1 MRGLIKFFAAL
12 GALAFVLI
20 LLGRFL
26 PPVSTLMIAEWV
38 QGKRVQRSWVKL
50 ENISPS
56 VMRSLVA
63 AEDGSFCKHHGIDW
77 KAMRMAV
84 EDVLDNDE
92 DASHGASTIPMQT
105 AKNLFLWHGRSYVR
119 KGLEMPLAVMMD
131 AMWSKRRMME
141 VYLNMA
147 EWGPGIFGV
156 EAASQHYFR
165 KSARAL
171 SPYESALLIAVLP
184 NPVKRNAANPSPYVK
199 AYAGRIQG
207 RALKGADLTCI
218 YTKKR

>member
-1 MRGLIKFFAAL
+1 MKILVRII
-12 GALAFVLI
+12 GALVALALLLI
-20 LLGRFL
+20 VVGRFL
-26 PPVSTLMIAEWV
+26 PPVSTLMIAEWL
-38 QGKRVQRSWVKL
+38 QGDKVRRSWVKL
-50 ENISPS
+50 EHISPS

-63 AEDGSFCKHHGIDW
+63 AEDGRFCDHHGIDW

-84 EDVLDNDE
+84 EDALDNDE

-105 AKNLFLWHGRSYVR
+105 AKNLFLWHGRSYLR
-119 KGLEMPLAVMMD
+119 KGLEMPLAVVMD
-131 AMWSKRRMME
+131 ALWSKRRMME

-156 EAASQHYFR
+156 EAASQYYFR

-171 SPYESALLIAVLP
+171 SPYESALLVAVLP

-199 AYAGRIQG
+199 AYAGRILG
-207 RALKGADLTCI
+207 RAQKGADLTCV
-218 YTKKR
+218 YRK